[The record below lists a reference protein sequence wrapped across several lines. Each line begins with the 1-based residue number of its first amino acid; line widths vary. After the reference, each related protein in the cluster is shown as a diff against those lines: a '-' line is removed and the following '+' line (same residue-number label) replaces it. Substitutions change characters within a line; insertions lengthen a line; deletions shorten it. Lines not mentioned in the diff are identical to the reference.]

1 MRAKM
6 LHKLSDRFKH
16 QVYFQIFRGATD
28 ENRALNVLF
37 ELISNFNATLP
48 VSVKRTFIYYIIII
62 THHVSQ
68 GDVFAVSFP
77 SM

>member
-1 MRAKM
+1 M
-6 LHKLSDRFKH
+6 S
-16 QVYFQIFRGATD
+16 YS
-28 ENRALNVLF
+28 F

-62 THHVSQ
+62 IIHHVSQ

>member
-1 MRAKM
+1 M
-6 LHKLSDRFKH
+6 S
-16 QVYFQIFRGATD
+16 YS
-28 ENRALNVLF
+28 F

-48 VSVKRTFIYYIIII
+48 VSGKITFIYYIIII
-62 THHVSQ
+62 IIIHHVSQ